1 MHAEYLVEVE
11 HLKQYFPVRTGFAK
25 TTPLKAVDDVSFAI
39 KPGETL
45 GLVGE
50 SGCGKTT
57 VGRSLLQLYEPTGGR
72 VKFDGEVIFDGGD
85 LDENGSPKVDKDG
98 KPVRSKPHTVNM
110 LPYRKQMQMVFQDP
124 YSSLNPRM
132 TVEDIIGE
140 PLDVHKLYSNKAERR
155 EKILEMNKKA
165 AQAFYRWL
173 NGPEGAQGL
182 DYLRRRGLSRK
193 TLTRFGLG
201 FAPDSWDALI
211 RELTAQGYDKR
222 DLLECGLVVKGQN
235 GRGYDRFRNRVMF
248 PIIDVRGNVIGFGG
262 RVMDDSTPKY
272 LNSPDTPVYNK
283 SRNLFALNI
292 AKTSK
297 EGRVILTEGYMD
309 TIALHQAGF
318 DSAVAS
324 LGTSLTEEHAQLLS
338 RYFKEAVIS
347 YDGDGAGIAAAQRAI
362 PLLEKAGLKVRV
374 LRMQGAKDP
383 DELIKKNGPEAF
395 RRLLDQSENQVDYR
409 LAQIERKFDLTDDVQ
424 KIAFLQEAAQLL
436 STLPSPVEREIY
448 GGHAAQTAG
457 VSPETM
463 ALEVKKAFQQRLRK
477 EKKKQERRDLA
488 PAVNQQPQTRELR
501 YENIRSALAEE
512 GVIRL
517 LLLDPGL
524 AWEMGGLTGKE
535 FSSPLLGRVFDLLM
549 DRAGQHLNLS
559 LPALAGDLTAPEMDH
574 MARVAQKPES
584 VANSRRSL
592 SDYIAVIRGEGLK
605 RSGQSE
611 EALLLAA
618 QKKNLEK
625 KAYMEEK
632 P

>member
-1 MHAEYLVEVE
+1 MALPVAFKDELVARSDIVDVVSDYVTLTPKGGSFWGLCPFHGE
-11 HLKQYFPVRTGFAK
+11 K
-25 TTPLKAVDDVSFAI
+25 TPSFHVL
-39 KPGETL
+39 PDRQL
-45 GLVGE
+45 YHCF
-50 SGCGKTT
+50 GCGK
-57 VGRSLLQLYEPTGGR
+57 GG
-72 VKFDGEVIFDGGD
+72 GVISFVMDV
-85 LDENGSPKVDKDG
+85 EN
-98 KPVRSKPHTVNM
+98 
-110 LPYRKQMQMVFQDP
+110 LPYIDAVRLLAKRAGMEVPEDGMDQGRQRQR
-124 YSSLNPRM
+124 SRLLALNK
-132 TVEDIIGE
+132 E
-140 PLDVHKLYSNKAERR
+140 
-155 EKILEMNKKA
+155 A
-165 AQAFYRWL
+165 ARFFHSQL
-173 NGPEGAQGL
+173 HSPVGQGGL
-182 DYLRRRGLSRK
+182 QYLQNRGLSRG
-193 TLTRFGLG
+193 TMTRFGLG
-201 FAPDSWDALI
+201 FAPDSWDSLI
-211 RELTAQGYDKR
+211 RAMAQKGFEKR
-222 DLLECGLVVKGQN
+222 DLLDAGLAVSNKKG
-235 GRGYDRFRNRVMF
+235 GIYDRFRGRVMF
-248 PIIDVRGNVIGFGG
+248 PIIDLRGDVIGFGG
-262 RVMDDSTPKY
+262 RVLGDGTPKY
-272 LNSPDTPVYNK
+272 LNSPDTPVFNK
-283 SRNLFALNI
+283 SRNLFALNL
-292 AKTSK
+292 AKNTK
-297 EGRVILTEGYMD
+297 QGRLLLTEGYMD
-309 TIALHQAGF
+309 TISLHQAGF

-324 LGTSLTEEHAQLLS
+324 LGTALTPDHAQLLS
-338 RYFKEAVIS
+338 RYFPQAILA
-347 YDGDGAGIAAAQRAI
+347 YDGDGAGVAAAQRAI

-374 LRMQGAKDP
+374 LRMRGAKDP
-383 DELIKKNGPEAF
+383 DEFIKAYGRDAF
-395 RRLLDQSENQVDYR
+395 QRLLDQSENQVDYR
-409 LAQIERKFDLTDDVQ
+409 LDQIKKKYNLEDDAQKV
-424 KIAFLQEAAQLL
+424 AFLQEAAQML
-436 STLPSPVEREIY
+436 STLPSAVEREIY

-524 AWEMGGLTGKE
+524 AGEMGGLTGKE